1 MISKKNNIL
10 EGINKCIRS
19 WSNKKGQH
27 EALLISWKNKI
38 SACIKEIK
46 AKMQFSKIC
55 IRKNYTYMQNKAV
68 KVVLLDLHDR
78 YVITP
83 TDKTNNNVALNCT
96 RFYAL
101 TSFRELGITNLKST
115 KTHEHCKNVNHDTF
129 CKKSILMIFLDIF

>member
-1 MISKKNNIL
+1 
-10 EGINKCIRS
+10 
-19 WSNKKGQH
+19 
-27 EALLISWKNKI
+27 
-38 SACIKEIK
+38 
-46 AKMQFSKIC
+46 
-55 IRKNYTYMQNKAV
+55 MQNKAV

-129 CKKSILMIFLDIF
+129 CKKSILMIFSDIF